1 MEAKI
6 NKKSWFFF
14 KKINKIDKLLTSKK
28 GKQTHKIRNVKGKN
42 IKQKIL
48 KKSWG
53 YFIQLYVKSFENL
66 DEINT
71 HLKKI
76 FYQI

>member
-6 NKKSWFFF
+6 NKKSWLFF

-48 KKSWG
+48 KKS
-53 YFIQLYVKSFENL
+53 
-66 DEINT
+66 
-71 HLKKI
+71 
-76 FYQI
+76 